1 MAILRP
7 SLSFSTNF
15 YSKCINFSF
24 LFDIILSKNLFNML
38 KLAPKGPKY
47 WSKNSILWSQ
57 LHPQSLCLLLELQT
71 FRYGERFV
79 DEDLEEMMKDADLDR
94 LASGLINI
102 AILAGLLDLPNFTF
116 FHIFFIRGL
125 P

>member
-1 MAILRP
+1 M
-7 SLSFSTNF
+7 
-15 YSKCINFSF
+15 
-24 LFDIILSKNLFNML
+24 
-38 KLAPKGPKY
+38 
-47 WSKNSILWSQ
+47 
-57 LHPQSLCLLLELQT
+57 
-71 FRYGERFV
+71 

-102 AILAGLLDLPNFTF
+102 ATLAGFLDLPNFTF

>member
-7 SLSFSTNF
+7 SLSFLTNF
-15 YSKCINFSF
+15 YFKCINFSF
-24 LFDIILSKNLFNML
+24 LFDKIQSKNL

-47 WSKNSILWSQ
+47 WSKISILWSQ

-102 AILAGLLDLPNFTF
+102 ATLAGFLDLPNFTF